1 MFTFEVSGALLARIG
16 GCCCCMMSLGVDR
29 PVMLSAMTVPVPA
42 ETLAHGE
49 ISQQSQCLFTLHR
62 CSTCGGAGPAA
73 FCKGRRLQVFWNR
86 SRGLELRLYL
96 CTLLGWGVLSIP
108 CISVRVWMLI
118 HRLV

>member
-62 CSTCGGAGPAA
+62 CSTCGG
-73 FCKGRRLQVFWNR
+73 
-86 SRGLELRLYL
+86 RGLLRFARGAVYKFFG
-96 CTLLGWGVLSIP
+96 TAAEGWS
-108 CISVRVWMLI
+108 
-118 HRLV
+118 